1 MLGSKPIEFNVN
13 ETTRQLYTNY
23 FNQLRIQAN
32 LQHTSEHHLQTAT

>member
-13 ETTRQLYTNY
+13 ETLYTNY